1 MRCRDVY
8 FNKNLSEAVPEKE
21 TEFKKSKISLCNVP
35 KLNTFLVSPASR
47 PSSGSSPSTS
57 STSPLASGSCRDA
70 ADDRQQA
77 TPRNVSDCN

>member
-1 MRCRDVY
+1 MSYLSY
-8 FNKNLSEAVPEKE
+8 FNKNLSEAVPERKRN
-21 TEFKKSKISLCNVP
+21 FKNRKRALCNVP

-57 STSPLASGSCRDA
+57 TTSPLASGSCRDA
-70 ADDRQQA
+70 ADDRQLA